1 VSELANK
8 YFEIAFGSGGCD
20 SACSFVWCRVG
31 NYFSRH
37 CADMDQDW
45 LSDLRRV
52 GGSRR
57 ELLREQSLWAIWV
70 YRFGRRIDQRPN
82 GLRKKWMLRWYWFLQ
97 RLVETLTG
105 IGLPKSSRIGPGLR
119 IWHFGGIFIHP
130 EVVIGSNCTLR
141 QGVVLGDK
149 GNESGA
155 PVVGDHVEFGSGAH
169 VLGPVRI
176 GDHVKIGALAV
187 VLSDVPSGCTV
198 VGNPARIVKR
208 VAQSDL

>member
-1 VSELANK
+1 MCCAN
-8 YFEIAFGSGGCD
+8 
-20 SACSFVWCRVG
+20 
-31 NYFSRH
+31 
-37 CADMDQDW
+37 MDQDW
-45 LSDLRRV
+45 LADLKRV

-70 YRFGRRIDQRPN
+70 YRLGRRIDQRPN

-97 RLVETLTG
+97 RLVETMTG
-105 IGLPKSSRIGPGLR
+105 IGLPKAACIGPGFR

-130 EVVIGSNCTLR
+130 EVVIGCNCTLR

-149 GNESGA
+149 GNGSGA
-155 PVVGDHVEFGSGAH
+155 PVVGDHVDFGSGAH

-208 VAQSDL
+208 AAQNDL

>member
-1 VSELANK
+1 
-8 YFEIAFGSGGCD
+8 
-20 SACSFVWCRVG
+20 
-31 NYFSRH
+31 
-37 CADMDQDW
+37 
-45 LSDLRRV
+45 
-52 GGSRR
+52 
-57 ELLREQSLWAIWV
+57 
-70 YRFGRRIDQRPN
+70 
-82 GLRKKWMLRWYWFLQ
+82 
-97 RLVETLTG
+97 
-105 IGLPKSSRIGPGLR
+105 
-119 IWHFGGIFIHP
+119 
-130 EVVIGSNCTLR
+130 
-141 QGVVLGDK
+141 LGDK